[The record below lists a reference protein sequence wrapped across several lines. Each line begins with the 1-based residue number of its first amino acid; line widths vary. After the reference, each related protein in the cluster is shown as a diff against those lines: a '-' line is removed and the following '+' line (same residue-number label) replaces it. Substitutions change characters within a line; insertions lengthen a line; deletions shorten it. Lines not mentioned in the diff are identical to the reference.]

1 VVRNWTAEEFTQ
13 EVKAGY
19 DMISLTS
26 GVSITYITLGVWS
39 VKVTLT
45 GSADS
50 DGKSE
55 PLMSKIQ
62 NPMFGDEQAE
72 DGGLTAPTEK

>member
-1 VVRNWTAEEFTQ
+1 MVRNWTAEEFTQ
-13 EVKAGY
+13 EVNAGY

-39 VKVTLT
+39 VKVTLI

-50 DGKSE
+50 DGNSE
-55 PLMSKIQ
+55 SLMPKIQ
-62 NPMFGDEQAE
+62 NPMFGYEQAA